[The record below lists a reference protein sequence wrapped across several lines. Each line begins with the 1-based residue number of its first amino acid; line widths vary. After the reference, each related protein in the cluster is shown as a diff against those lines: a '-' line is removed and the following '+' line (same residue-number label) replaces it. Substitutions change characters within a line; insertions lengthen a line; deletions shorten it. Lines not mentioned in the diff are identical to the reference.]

1 MARGKLGGAKKV
13 EEQEAA
19 LATSEIDWFF
29 LFFLPLVDCMMRLFL
44 ADSGT
49 GDRGTH
55 KSRPSPTALSIPLPI
70 RLKKPGF
77 FSASAGLS
85 DMIAE

>member
-1 MARGKLGGAKKV
+1 
-13 EEQEAA
+13 
-19 LATSEIDWFF
+19 
-29 LFFLPLVDCMMRLFL
+29 MMQLFL